1 MTRRRTGECG
11 LGTGQRETVLK
22 EERMSGWKYLFFSF
36 QNHLF
41 WLQNSSPASD
51 RVSAI
56 IWEGNE
62 CKKMDMSVLEI
73 SGIIMSRVKFNK
85 FSDFSKDLFYN
96 RQLFCCR
103 RKWQPIPVFL
113 PGKS

>member
-1 MTRRRTGECG
+1 VETG
-11 LGTGQRETVLK
+11 LN
-22 EERMSGWKYLFFSF
+22 FSS

-73 SGIIMSRVKFNK
+73 SGVIMSRVRGISPRLFRDQNLLRKNLP
-85 FSDFSKDLFYN
+85 SD
-96 RQLFCCR
+96 
-103 RKWQPIPVFL
+103 
-113 PGKS
+113 

>member
-1 MTRRRTGECG
+1 M
-11 LGTGQRETVLK
+11 
-22 EERMSGWKYLFFSF
+22 EERKKESTEIVFCFCS

-73 SGIIMSRVKFNK
+73 SGIIMSRV
-85 FSDFSKDLFYN
+85 SLIT
-96 RQLFCCR
+96 L
-103 RKWQPIPVFL
+103 PIFQKIYLVIGSYFIEFL
-113 PGKS
+113 